1 MPAPNATSP
10 TTGNLRVGKGALWFK
25 KEGAADF
32 VHLGNCTDVT
42 LTPDMETL
50 EHFSS
55 LYGTRV
61 KDLVVV
67 LTKQATLAFT
77 MEEFTPFNLS
87 LMALGTI
94 DEAAVGGTEVE
105 IFSESTVSGEIKFI
119 SANDIG
125 PKIDMY
131 LHNVS
136 IRPTGDISM
145 ISDEF
150 GDMEC
155 EADVLPAQSGL
166 NVGKF
171 GYFKWTNLEPAS

>member
-1 MPAPNATSP
+1 MPAPTAIAPN
-10 TTGNLRVGKGALWFK
+10 TGNLRVGKGALWFK
-25 KEGAADF
+25 KTGAIDF
-32 VHLGNCTDVT
+32 VHLGNCTDVV

-55 LYGTRV
+55 LLGVRT
-61 KDLVVV
+61 KDLVVI
-67 LTKQATLAFT
+67 LTKQAALSFT

-87 LMALGTI
+87 LMSFGTL

-105 IFSESTVSGEIKFI
+105 IFANSEVTGEIKFI

-136 IRPTGDISM
+136 IRPTGDIAL
-145 ISDEF
+145 ISDEWSS
-150 GDMEC
+150 MEC

-166 NVGKF
+166 DVGKF
-171 GYFKWTNLEPAS
+171 GYFKWTNLAPAS